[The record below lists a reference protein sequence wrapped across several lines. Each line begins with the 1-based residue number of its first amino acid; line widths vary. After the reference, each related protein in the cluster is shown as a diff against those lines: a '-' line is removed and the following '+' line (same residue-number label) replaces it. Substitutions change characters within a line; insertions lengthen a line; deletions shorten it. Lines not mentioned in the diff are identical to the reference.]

1 MPASDA
7 TNNLDQIGFLLGRA
21 YYSYIGLLQRWL
33 DDAEL
38 ADDLK
43 PGMGRLLF
51 ALFREDNHS
60 ITDVADELRVAKS
73 TMTGMVAR
81 MRDAGLVRVESDD
94 TDGRACRLCLTPQ
107 GRKLEPKCRKL
118 ADAMESL
125 LGSNLSR
132 TELEAFRRSLQIVM
146 QTIAGEL
153 SKDEGN
159 GPKTGGGDSRS
170 KKRVRQ

>member
-1 MPASDA
+1 
-7 TNNLDQIGFLLGRA
+7 
-21 YYSYIGLLQRWL
+21 LLQRRL

-38 ADDLK
+38 SDDLK
-43 PGMGRLLF
+43 PGMGSLLF
-51 ALFREDNHS
+51 ALFREDNRS

-94 TDGRACRLCLTPQ
+94 SDGRACRLCLTPQ

-118 ADAMESL
+118 AVEMESL
-125 LGSNLSR
+125 LGSNLTR

-153 SKDEGN
+153 SKVEE
-159 GPKTGGGDSRS
+159 GPKPGGASRS
-170 KKRVRQ
+170 KKRAKQ